1 MNRKSEFGC
10 MTKNEFI
17 KENSKVFLRACENYE
32 NDNVSEALGRIF
44 GDMGR
49 EAEIIRDKNVVI
61 KPNLVRKMDISAAG
75 TTNPTVAQEV
85 ARLCFSLGA
94 KSVTIAESPAGI
106 YTDSSIRASYKVGK
120 MDIAAENSGAKLNFD
135 LSAKHVQSSGEDKN
149 RIFNIIT
156 PIAEADVIINIC
168 KLKTHN
174 LTGMSG
180 AVKNFFGV
188 VPGTEK
194 IEMHALYPN
203 LTDFSA
209 MICDLCK
216 TLCDRT
222 EIINVMDAVVAME
235 GNGPT
240 NGKPKKLGFIG
251 VSRDPFA
258 LDLVASAVIGM
269 KDLSSTCEE
278 AKKRGYLPESPS
290 EIEVIG
296 DEYEKFICEDFLL
309 PDSSDRNRS
318 AITILSKLFG
328 GKVMEWLRPRPVI
341 NKDKCVG
348 CGECMR
354 SCPAKT
360 IVIKDKIAYIKKSDC
375 IKCFCCQELCP
386 KDAVKVKKNPL
397 LKLVN

>member
-1 MNRKSEFGC
+1 
-10 MTKNEFI
+10 MTKNEFV
-17 KENSKVFLRACENYE
+17 KENSRVFLRACENYE
-32 NDNVSEALGRIF
+32 NESVREALGEIF
-44 GDMGR
+44 GDMGAQ
-49 EAEIIRDKNVVI
+49 AEIIRGKNVVI

-75 TTNPTVAQEV
+75 TTNPTVAEEV

-94 KSVTIAESPAGI
+94 QSVTIAESPAGI
-106 YTDSSIRASYKVGK
+106 YTDSSIRASYRVGK
-120 MDIAAENSGAKLNFD
+120 MDIAAENSGASLNFD
-135 LSAKHVQSSGEDKN
+135 LSARHVQSSGEDKN
-149 RIFNIIT
+149 RVFNIIT
-156 PIAEADVIINIC
+156 PIADADVIINIC

-222 EIINVMDAVVAME
+222 EIINVMDAVIAME

-251 VSRDPFA
+251 ASRDPFA

-278 AKKRGYLPESPS
+278 AKKRGYLPDSLS

-354 SCPAKT
+354 SCPAQT